1 LEYRYRQLDKAIA
14 NASKLGFKD
23 GAALFPMVTM
33 NGEEC
38 HNEWEIT
45 FEEIHRNGAMVYAI
59 DQYVRYTGDRSYW
72 WQGGLE
78 VMIGIARFWAQRVHW
93 SEVRKAWVMHGVTG
107 PNEYENNV
115 NNNWYTNYLARYCWL
130 YTLKVIEAVRMEQAA
145 LWEQTKVKLRWDAA
159 EALDWQQK
167 AEKIALPADDTLG
180 IWLQQDG
187 YLEKEQIMAADLP
200 AEQRPINQHWS
211 WDRILRSCFIKQAD
225 VLQGMFVFEDDFSE
239 ESLRRNFDFY
249 EPRTVHE
256 SSLSPCVHAV
266 LAARLGKMDKAYEMY
281 LRTSRLDLDDYNR
294 EVHEGLHITSMAGTW
309 MAVVMGFGGLR
320 MMEDGLSLSP
330 VLPTAWTGYAFRLHW
345 RGADLHFR
353 LQSQGLEC
361 RLEGVANCVLR
372 LYGQEVTLE
381 SGKPLVIQPE

>member
-1 LEYRYRQLDKAIA
+1 
-14 NASKLGFKD
+14 
-23 GAALFPMVTM
+23 
-33 NGEEC
+33 
-38 HNEWEIT
+38 
-45 FEEIHRNGAMVYAI
+45 
-59 DQYVRYTGDRSYW
+59 
-72 WQGGLE
+72 
-78 VMIGIARFWAQRVHW
+78 
-93 SEVRKAWVMHGVTG
+93 MHGVTG

-115 NNNWYTNYLARYCWL
+115 NNNWYTNYLARYCWH
-130 YTLKVIEAVRMEQAA
+130 YTLKVIESVRVEQAA
-145 LWEQTKVKLRWDAA
+145 YWEELTVKLRWDTA
-159 EALDWQQK
+159 EAKDWEQK
-167 AEKIALPADDTLG
+167 ADQIALPADDTLG

-200 AEQRPINQHWS
+200 TEQRPINQHWS

-225 VLQGMFVFEDDFSE
+225 VLQGMFVFEHDFSE
-239 ESLRRNFDFY
+239 EALRRNFDFY

-330 VLPTAWTGYAFRLHW
+330 VLPAAWTGYAFHLHW

-353 LQSQGLEC
+353 VQSQGLEC
-361 RLEGVANCVLR
+361 LLEGVANCVLR
-372 LYGQEVTLE
+372 IYGREVTLE

>member
-1 LEYRYRQLDKAIA
+1 
-14 NASKLGFKD
+14 
-23 GAALFPMVTM
+23 
-33 NGEEC
+33 
-38 HNEWEIT
+38 
-45 FEEIHRNGAMVYAI
+45 
-59 DQYVRYTGDRSYW
+59 
-72 WQGGLE
+72 
-78 VMIGIARFWAQRVHW
+78 
-93 SEVRKAWVMHGVTG
+93 MHGVTG

-130 YTLKVIEAVRMEQAA
+130 YTLKVIEVVRMEQAA

-167 AEKIALPADDTLG
+167 AEKIALPGDDTLG

-330 VLPTAWTGYAFRLHW
+330 VLPAAWKGYAFRLHW

-353 LQSQGLEC
+353 VQSQGLEC

-372 LYGQEVTLE
+372 IYGREVTLE